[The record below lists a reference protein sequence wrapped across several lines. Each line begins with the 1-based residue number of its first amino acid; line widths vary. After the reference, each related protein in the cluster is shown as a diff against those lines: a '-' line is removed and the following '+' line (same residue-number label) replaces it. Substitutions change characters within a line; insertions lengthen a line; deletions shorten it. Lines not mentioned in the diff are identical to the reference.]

1 MDTTILS
8 VVRFELCNIGL
19 RYIYIYYDNQHALMK
34 KLHYLSS
41 RVFVALN
48 TLLIFYSFQ
57 TLFNMANFQLLLPD
71 WTLATHHLE
80 RGLSSLQYPMAI
92 FDTYRSQNPP

>member
-34 KLHYLSS
+34 KLENLKSS
-41 RVFVALN
+41 IKTAENRNCSVL
-48 TLLIFYSFQ
+48 Q
-57 TLFNMANFQLLLPD
+57 TKELGIVYHAN
-71 WTLATHHLE
+71 
-80 RGLSSLQYPMAI
+80 I
-92 FDTYRSQNPP
+92 